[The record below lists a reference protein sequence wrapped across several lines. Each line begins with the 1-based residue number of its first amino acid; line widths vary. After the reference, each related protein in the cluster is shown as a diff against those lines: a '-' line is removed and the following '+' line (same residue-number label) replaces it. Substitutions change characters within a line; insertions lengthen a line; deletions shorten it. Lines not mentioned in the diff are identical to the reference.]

1 MRLKHQL
8 RTDLKGA
15 LRNRDERAKSVIRMA
30 LAAVGNAEIEKGA
43 ELEDSEVLAVLQKEA
58 RQRKEALKELS
69 DAGRSDSLAEA
80 KLALAILERYLPKPL
95 SRDAIT
101 DEALLVIAEVGATDM
116 KQVGLVMRELMP
128 RMKGRADGRLVNEVV
143 RELLL
148 S

>member
-1 MRLKHQL
+1 VRLKHQL